1 MYNDYARKNGGK
13 TAPSKPDINYSNYV
27 RIIEAL
33 KKKVYYEK

>member
-1 MYNDYARKNGGK
+1 MYNDYAKKIGVK
-13 TAPSKPDINYSNYV
+13 TAPGKPDINYDNYV